1 MLSDDELWKALEQL
15 YSNGTIIHSIKM
27 RSSHKIVATKPASR
41 EYTIEYTDSGEPV
54 NVDFSKVSKMYS
66 MLCEHGR
73 LFNSDMEEYGHAEIG
88 MTNWHIPGS
97 AMLAILPLLD
107 FRISLHEGAEAG
119 LYRKKSQPQK

>member
-1 MLSDDELWKALEQL
+1 M
-15 YSNGTIIHSIKM
+15 T
-27 RSSHKIVATKPASR
+27 SSHKIESIQPASR
-41 EYTIEYTDSGEPV
+41 QYTIIFTNSGKPAD
-54 NVDFSKVSKMYS
+54 VDFSKVSKMYS